1 MSITPISA
9 AGLAQSVLTSS
20 SSNQLQ
26 QTLQSLQDSLAAG
39 DLSGAQSAFQT
50 LQQLNQNVT
59 NANGS
64 TPSNSSQLSTDLS
77 ALGSALSSED
87 LSTAQSAFATVQTDL
102 NSASSPSRTLEASL
116 ASQCEQ
122 LVHGLLSTLEP
133 SSGSPSNVSDPTTSL
148 LDSVYGIAGGLNVTA

>member
-1 MSITPISA
+1 MSITSVSA
-9 AGLAQSVLTSS
+9 AGLAQYVLTSS

-39 DLSGAQSAFQT
+39 DLSGARSAFQT

-64 TPSNSSQLSTDLS
+64 TPSNSSLLSADLT
-77 ALGSALSSED
+77 ALGSALSSGD
-87 LSTAQSAFATVQTDL
+87 LSTAQSAFATVQSDL
-102 NSASSPSRTLEASL
+102 SSASSPSRTLEASL
-116 ASQCEQ
+116 ASQSEQ
-122 LVHGLLSTLEP
+122 LVQGLLSTLEP
-133 SSGSPSNVSDPTTSL
+133 SSGSSSNVSDPTTSL

>member
-1 MSITPISA
+1 MSITPVSA
-9 AGLAQSVLTSS
+9 AGLAQYVLTSS

-39 DLSGAQSAFQT
+39 DLSGARSAFQT

-64 TPSNSSQLSTDLS
+64 TPSNSSQLSADLT
-77 ALGSALSSED
+77 ALGSALSSGD
-87 LSTAQSAFATVQTDL
+87 LSTAQSAFATVQSDL
-102 NSASSPSRTLEASL
+102 SSASSPSRTLEASL
-116 ASQCEQ
+116 ASQSEQ
-122 LVHGLLSTLEP
+122 LVQGLLSTLEP
-133 SSGSPSNVSDPTTSL
+133 SSGSSSNVSDPTTSL

>member
-1 MSITPISA
+1 MSITSVSA
-9 AGLAQSVLTSS
+9 AGLAQYVLTSS

-39 DLSGAQSAFQT
+39 DLSGARSAFQT

-64 TPSNSSQLSTDLS
+64 TPSNSSQLSADLT
-77 ALGSALSSED
+77 ALGSALSSGD
-87 LSTAQSAFATVQTDL
+87 LSTAQSAFATVQSDL
-102 NSASSPSRTLEASL
+102 SSASSPSRTLEASL
-116 ASQCEQ
+116 ASQSEQ
-122 LVHGLLSTLEP
+122 LVQGLLSTLEP
-133 SSGSPSNVSDPTTSL
+133 SSGSSSNVSDPTTSL